1 MNKRFAFLLIG
12 GLVIP
17 QTFWRE
23 RSEILL
29 KILRQHRTL
38 FYSHVAIVSVFSF
51 HVWRVGDLLK
61 VVFLPTVIS

>member
-23 RSEILL
+23 RSEIL
-29 KILRQHRTL
+29 KILRQRRTL
-38 FYSHVAIVSVFSF
+38 FYSHNAIVNVFSF
-51 HVWRVGDLLK
+51 QIWRVGDLLK
-61 VVFLPTVIS
+61 VVFLPTDIS